1 MFEYIRKSLFGLL
14 LLLSVPCFALRVEC
28 VGTAIQTINQGDTVF
43 VFAEEIAMRTKDG
56 MPANWYKTD
65 GTLAQSNTA
74 DVFLDNGGY
83 YIETGGIRDYFYVFS
98 YADYRPQNIV
108 LSVQANC
115 RDTRL
120 TVSGTLPEM
129 TYLSPAGMRT
139 LPRTCSLSYTDLAW
153 NSSDLQWQDSAV
165 ILTDQTF
172 RLGEYALPAIY
183 KATDI
188 CLCYEPIA
196 VQLGLEQDSVCIA
209 LTDPI
214 AVKSMPTTQTTVR
227 GTEMENEVDRPTDAS
242 VLTGS
247 APIDVL
253 FKANPTPAVD
263 YFSWTIYKGS
273 RLVVSRTDEEH
284 RYTFNEPGS
293 YRVVCT
299 VSNATCPC
307 LDTED
312 PDCERDSTEITI
324 AVSES
329 QLLVPNV
336 FTPNGDGKNDE
347 FRVLYRSIKEF
358 HCWVYNRWGKL
369 VYEWTDPAKGWDG
382 TINGRPA
389 AEGAYFYVIR
399 ALGTDAA
406 SNAQYTSKIK
416 YTKAKNNAAD
426 TSIGIYQ
433 LSGDINL
440 IRGK

>member
-1 MFEYIRKSLFGLL
+1 MFEYIRKSIFGLL

-56 MPANWYKTD
+56 MPANWYNTD

-139 LPRTCSLSYTDLAW
+139 LPRTCSLSYTDLSW

-183 KATDI
+183 KETDI

-196 VQLGLEQDSVCIA
+196 VQLGSEQDSVCIA

-227 GTEMENEVDRPTDAS
+227 GTRNDQ
-242 VLTGS
+242 TG
-247 APIDVL
+247 
-253 FKANPTPAVD
+253 
-263 YFSWTIYKGS
+263 
-273 RLVVSRTDEEH
+273 
-284 RYTFNEPGS
+284 TF
-293 YRVVCT
+293 
-299 VSNATCPC
+299 
-307 LDTED
+307 
-312 PDCERDSTEITI
+312 
-324 AVSES
+324 
-329 QLLVPNV
+329 
-336 FTPNGDGKNDE
+336 
-347 FRVLYRSIKEF
+347 
-358 HCWVYNRWGKL
+358 VYS
-369 VYEWTDPAKGWDG
+369 P
-382 TINGRPA
+382 
-389 AEGAYFYVIR
+389 
-399 ALGTDAA
+399 
-406 SNAQYTSKIK
+406 
-416 YTKAKNNAAD
+416 
-426 TSIGIYQ
+426 
-433 LSGDINL
+433 
-440 IRGK
+440 